1 MIIFRRA
8 EEFTAACEEK
18 REDDALNMLHIN
30 SKLYHYVF
38 DQGKIH
44 VRLVLN
50 FESLDV
56 IELSNCKKNFNACI
70 SDNFRS

>member
-44 VRLVLN
+44 IKSVMK
-50 FESLDV
+50 FEKV
-56 IELSNCKKNFNACI
+56 
-70 SDNFRS
+70 